1 MVEDLKRL
9 KGSYRSQA
17 WQEIKSE
24 GPLAYLA
31 LPLLI
36 LMAITHIA
44 EHGWQAT
51 LLSTQGAVYVA
62 VLVLMLIYWRL
73 FSISIQIHR
82 FQDTIDEILT
92 DPDCR
97 EDGPIL
103 SEVAIR
109 RLRHSLE
116 LDT

>member
-17 WQEIKSE
+17 WKEIKRE

-31 LPLLI
+31 LPVLI
-36 LMAITHIA
+36 LMAGSHIG

-51 LLSTQGAVYVA
+51 LLSVQAVLYVA
-62 VLVLMLIYWRL
+62 IVVLLLIYWRL
-73 FSISIQIHR
+73 CTISIQIHR

-97 EDGPIL
+97 EDGPTL
-103 SEVAIR
+103 SENAVRRIR
-109 RLRHSLE
+109 RSL
-116 LDT
+116 